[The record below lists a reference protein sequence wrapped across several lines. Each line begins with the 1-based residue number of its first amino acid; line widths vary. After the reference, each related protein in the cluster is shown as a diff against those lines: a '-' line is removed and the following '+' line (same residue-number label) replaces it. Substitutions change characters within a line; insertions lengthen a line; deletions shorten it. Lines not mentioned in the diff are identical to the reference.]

1 MSCACCAA
9 SCSLLLFSCEA
20 LLAASVEYCPALK
33 ESSLTWLLRFVIW
46 AFIWPMEVSRL
57 LTLFASCAL
66 SALAAARA
74 CWDAANLLLE
84 TQPPKRS
91 RLARTKHA
99 EMDFIFLKLF
109 G

>member
-9 SCSLLLFSCEA
+9 SCSLLLFNCEA

-33 ESSLTWLLRFVIW
+33 ASSLTWLLRFVICV
-46 AFIWPMEVSRL
+46 FIWPTDVSRL

-84 TQPPKRS
+84 TQPPNR
-91 RLARTKHA
+91 RRHARTKDT
-99 EMDFIFLKLF
+99 EIEFSFI
-109 G
+109 